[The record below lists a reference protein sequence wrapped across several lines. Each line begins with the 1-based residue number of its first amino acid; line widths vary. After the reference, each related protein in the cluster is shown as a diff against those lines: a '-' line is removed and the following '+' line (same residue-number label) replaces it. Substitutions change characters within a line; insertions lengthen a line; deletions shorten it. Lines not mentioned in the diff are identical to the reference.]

1 MDYLYCRQER
11 SDKASLL
18 LACWYQSCF
27 SVHWSVLNDVSFCDA
42 FAWWWHGKSFILSKA
57 NIMVSC
63 QDFIII
69 SSWRDC
75 IGHIY
80 AFQFHTVQLFSPL
93 RSRMSSC
100 ISQLTLF
107 SVICAESIQPNL
119 STHSFEQKDIKSLPD
134 FLNAKGIKSFEIFL
148 PASIKLSLPSSLR
161 LAPQKCKQPHYG
173 KISDNLDIKKLWH
186 SLASFFPSARVRKI
200 FGREWL
206 PYSYLEQHKC
216 HRQQSQLAILHQFSG
231 SHIADSASFALK
243 SISGTCPRKP
253 I

>member
-1 MDYLYCRQER
+1 M
-11 SDKASLL
+11 
-18 LACWYQSCF
+18 
-27 SVHWSVLNDVSFCDA
+27 
-42 FAWWWHGKSFILSKA
+42 SKA
-57 NIMVSC
+57 NILESC
-63 QDFIII
+63 QDCIII

-93 RSRMSSC
+93 RSRMPSW

-148 PASIKLSLPSSLR
+148 AASIKLSLPYSLR

-186 SLASFFPSARVRKI
+186 SLASFFHQQ
-200 FGREWL
+200 EWERFL
-206 PYSYLEQHKC
+206 GGNGCL
-216 HRQQSQLAILHQFSG
+216 I
-231 SHIADSASFALK
+231 
-243 SISGTCPRKP
+243 P